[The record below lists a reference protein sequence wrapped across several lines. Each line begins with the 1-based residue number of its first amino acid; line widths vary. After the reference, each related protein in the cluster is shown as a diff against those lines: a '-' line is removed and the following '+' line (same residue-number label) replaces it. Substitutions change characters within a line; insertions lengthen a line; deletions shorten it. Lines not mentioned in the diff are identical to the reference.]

1 MILGNNIIYIVY
13 YIINNIILI
22 LISILFC
29 FRHFK
34 QKLYHNLGVYWKT
47 NYRLPNGSNNSLLS
61 TISSSHN
68 SLFNVVSSDDSNFIS
83 SAVSHDALN
92 SDTYTLPIDS
102 SPFNVAFRRPLRKK
116 RRFRNQCHSVPL
128 SKK

>member
-1 MILGNNIIYIVY
+1 MTTGNIRLHVIFICYLLHKHLFHFRIL
-13 YIINNIILI
+13 
-22 LISILFC
+22 
-29 FRHFK
+29 K
-34 QKLYHNLGVYWKT
+34 QQKLYRNLGVYWKT

-68 SLFNVVSSDDSNFIS
+68 SLFNVISSDDSNFIS

-92 SDTYTLPIDS
+92 SDTYALPIDS
-102 SPFNVAFRRPLRKK
+102 SPFNVAFRRPLRRK
-116 RRFRNQCHSVPL
+116 RKLRNQCHSISL

>member
-1 MILGNNIIYIVY
+1 MFICC
-13 YIINNIILI
+13 LI
-22 LISILFC
+22 LIYCLSY
-29 FRHFK
+29 FRHIK
-34 QKLYHNLGVYWKT
+34 QQNLLHNLGIYWKT
-47 NYRLPNGSNNSLLS
+47 NHRLPNGSNNSLLS

-92 SDTYTLPIDS
+92 SDTYTLPIDC
-102 SPFNVAFRRPLRKK
+102 SPFNIAFRRPMRKK
-116 RRFRNQCHSVPL
+116 RKLRNQCHSIPL

>member
-1 MILGNNIIYIVY
+1 MLC
-13 YIINNIILI
+13 IILL
-22 LISILFC
+22 LITIHILFC
-29 FRHFK
+29 FRHIK
-34 QKLYHNLGVYWKT
+34 QQKLYHNLGIYWKT

-116 RRFRNQCHSVPL
+116 RKFRDQCHSIPVT
-128 SKK
+128 KK

>member
-1 MILGNNIIYIVY
+1 M
-13 YIINNIILI
+13 
-22 LISILFC
+22 C
-29 FRHFK
+29 P
-34 QKLYHNLGVYWKT
+34 NLGIYWKT

-92 SDTYTLPIDS
+92 NDTTYTLPINS
-102 SPFNVAFRRPLRKK
+102 SPFNIAFRRPMRKK
-116 RRFRNQCHSVPL
+116 KKLRNQCHSIAL
-128 SKK
+128 SKL